1 MILNHSQVSYKQLRH
16 VNLLHHPQCC
26 HPLRGWRT
34 SLHWTPN
41 SPHASIMARWRVG
54 LVEIYFPDQVSL
66 GSSCSAWCKCSRQT
80 RLIDKQVL
88 VHLSVCF
95 FPNCRLTM
103 QCSKQQSGRWLHH
116 LTMTPRLEVSLVTS
130 CQSSV
135 AMENVYHVRLPQNWN
150 TWILKYDGIVHG
162 QNFRITLPEAAH
174 DDPVLCHT
182 ETIFM

>member
-1 MILNHSQVSYKQLRH
+1 
-16 VNLLHHPQCC
+16 
-26 HPLRGWRT
+26 
-34 SLHWTPN
+34 
-41 SPHASIMARWRVG
+41 
-54 LVEIYFPDQVSL
+54 
-66 GSSCSAWCKCSRQT
+66 
-80 RLIDKQVL
+80 
-88 VHLSVCF
+88 
-95 FPNCRLTM
+95 
-103 QCSKQQSGRWLHH
+103 
-116 LTMTPRLEVSLVTS
+116 MTPRLEVSLVTS